1 MADGKVIYEISGDN
15 SGFKKTVDETE
26 NMAQDGAGKITNIA
40 GLAAKAFTALAAA
53 AIVKGLVDVGKASVE
68 AYADYEQLVG
78 GVETLFKDSADAVQN
93 YANEAYKT
101 AGLSA
106 NQYMEQV
113 TGFSASLLQ
122 SLGGDT
128 AAAADYANAAVIDM
142 ADNANKMGTAIESIQ
157 NAYSGFAK
165 GNFTMLDNLKLG
177 YGGTKEE
184 MERLLADAEKI
195 SGIHYDLSSFADI
208 TQAIHVIQEE
218 MGIAGATA
226 EEASTTI
233 QGSFGMVAAAWQ
245 NLLTGM
251 SDKEADLNGLISN
264 LIDSITTAADNVIP
278 VIVEGFGTHLPEVI
292 QMGFDLVNLLVT
304 TIIENLPMVVETA
317 LQVILSLMNGIAE
330 NIPVL
335 IPTIVDVVLQIVQTL
350 IDNVGMLVE
359 AAVAIIIAL
368 AQGLINALPQLIEKA
383 PEIIASLV
391 KALIKNGPTLV
402 KAGVDLIKMVVQ
414 GIGDMVSA
422 FFDVGGKLLEG
433 LKSGILN
440 KAKAV
445 KDAVVNSVKG
455 AWESAKKFLGIN
467 SPSKLFMQV
476 GTYVD
481 EGFAEGIEN
490 SAEAPKRSI
499 RQMLGGITDVSV
511 PTMPTATPA
520 MAGPA
525 IVNTETT
532 GSRGA
537 AGGNNT
543 IVMQVGRIPFG
554 QVTYNSNQ
562 EENTVHG
569 VNYIARR

>member
-1 MADGKVIYEISGDN
+1 MSDGKVIYDITGDN
-15 SGFKKTVDETE
+15 TGFQKTVNETE
-26 NMAQDGAGKITNIA
+26 NMAQNGAGKIANIA
-40 GLAAKAFTALAAA
+40 GAAAKVFTALAAA

-68 AYADYEQLVG
+68 AYAEYEQLVG

-128 AAAADYANAAVIDM
+128 AKAADYANAAVIDM
-142 ADNANKMGTAIESIQ
+142 ADNANKMGTSIESIQ

-195 SGIHYDLSSFADI
+195 SGIEYDLSSFADI

-233 QGSFGMVAAAWQ
+233 QGSFGMVGAAWQ
-245 NLLTGM
+245 NLLAGM
-251 SDKEADLNGLISN
+251 SDKNADLDGLISN
-264 LIDSITTAADNVIP
+264 LIESISTAADNVIP
-278 VIVEGFGTHLPEVI
+278 VIVEGFGTHLPQVI
-292 QMGFDLVNLLVT
+292 EMGFNLVSLLVN

-317 LQVILSLMNGIAE
+317 LEVILALMNGIAE

-350 IDNVGMLVE
+350 IDNVGMLVD
-359 AAVAIIIAL
+359 ASIAIIIAL
-368 AQGLINALPQLIEKA
+368 AQGLINALPQLIAKA
-383 PEIIASLV
+383 PEIIGSRIN
-391 KALIKNGPTLV
+391 ALIKNGPKLV
-402 KAGVDLIKMVVQ
+402 QAGVDLIKMVVQ
-414 GIGDMVSA
+414 GIGNMISA

-433 LKSGILN
+433 LKSGILG
-440 KAKAV
+440 KAKAI

-455 AWESAKKFLGIN
+455 AWDAAKRFLGIN
-467 SPSKLFMQV
+467 SPSRLFMQV

-481 EGFAEGIEN
+481 EGFAKGIDN
-490 SAEAPKRSI
+490 SAEVPRRSI
-499 RQMLGGITDVSV
+499 KQMLGGITDVTV
-511 PTMPTATPA
+511 PTIPTATPA
-520 MAGPA
+520 MAGAPA

-532 GSRGA
+532 GSA
-537 AGGNNT
+537 STGGRNT
-543 IVMQVGRIPFG
+543 VVLQVGRTTFG
-554 QVTYNSNQ
+554 QVVYDSNNRQ
-562 EENTVHG
+562 DTVHG
-569 VNYIARR
+569 INYVNRR